1 MNTLDFILIALL
13 LWGGIIGFRRGF
25 FREAAAFFGLVI
37 GIFLAILLAD
47 VAGRVMTGM
56 VDWNPMPVKVLVF
69 VTVFSLVV
77 LLLWA
82 VGASL
87 TRLFKVIM
95 LNMINRLAGIAFGV
109 LKTAMLISIAFFFLR
124 LLNEQWVLF
133 SDASFDN
140 SIIYGMLE
148 GLAPRLFKGL
158 ALF

>member
-47 VAGRVMTGM
+47 IVGRVMTGM
-56 VDWNPMPVKVLVF
+56 VDWNPLPLKILVF
-69 VTVFSLVV
+69 VIVFSLVV
-77 LLLWA
+77 TLLWA
-82 VGASL
+82 IGASL
-87 TRLFKVIM
+87 TRLFKVVM

-124 LLNEQWVLF
+124 LLNEQWLLF
-133 SDASFDN
+133 PDASFEN

-148 GLAPRLFKGL
+148 GFAPRLFKGL